1 MKHDY
6 CKQKHYQFPVQFKV
20 SVRIPKEEKLPH
32 TGKIFWEMN
41 FTAEMDSV
49 QTKERLVRT
58 LEFDVK
64 LLAAE
69 INEQAY

>member
-1 MKHDY
+1 
-6 CKQKHYQFPVQFKV
+6 
-20 SVRIPKEEKLPH
+20 
-32 TGKIFWEMN
+32 MN

-49 QTKERLVRT
+49 QTKERLVRI